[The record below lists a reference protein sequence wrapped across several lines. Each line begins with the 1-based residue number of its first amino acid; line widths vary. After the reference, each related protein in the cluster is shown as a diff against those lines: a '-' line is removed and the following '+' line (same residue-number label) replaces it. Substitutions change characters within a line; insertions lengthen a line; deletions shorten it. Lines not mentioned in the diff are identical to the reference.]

1 MRILVTGATS
11 LLGATVATTLA
22 KRGDDVTCL
31 QRRPSGTGLRDVLAD
46 ITDGDAVRRA
56 AEGHDA
62 IIHLAALVAPRA
74 RWQQFVDVNVG
85 GTANV
90 LAAAAGCGRLVHIST
105 PSVAFHNT
113 PAMGPGTE
121 PPGYSGRDG
130 YARSKAIAERMVV
143 ATTTV
148 PTVVLRPHLVWGPGD
163 TQLVGRI
170 VDRATAG
177 RLALPRG
184 GAALVDSTYVTDAAD
199 AIVAGLDATADPNH
213 RAVGHAWVVSAG
225 DPRPVRDLVASILT
239 AAGLQPSWRSTP
251 GAVASVAGAVVGTL
265 WPGSEPPLTHFAARQ
280 LTVAHWF
287 DQRQA
292 RDALAWEPAVG
303 LDAGFV
309 ELARWFSD
317 HRLARVR
324 HDT

>member
-1 MRILVTGATS
+1 MRVLVTGATS
-11 LLGATVATTLA
+11 LLGSTVATTLA
-22 KRGDDVTCL
+22 GRGDDVTCL
-31 QRRPSGTGLRDVLAD
+31 QRRPSTTGLRDVLGD
-46 ITDGDAVRRA
+46 ITDADTVRGA
-56 AEGHDA
+56 ADGHDA
-62 IIHLAALVAPRA
+62 IVHLAALVAPRA
-74 RWQQFVDVNVG
+74 RWQRFVDVNVG

-90 LAAAAGCGRLVHIST
+90 VAAAGQCGRLVHIST
-105 PSVAFHNT
+105 PSVAFDNT
-113 PAMGPGTE
+113 PAMGPATE
-121 PPGYSGRDG
+121 PPVYSGRDG
-130 YARSKAIAERMVV
+130 YARSKAIAERMVL

-170 VDRATAG
+170 VDRAAAG

-184 GAALVDSTYVTDAAD
+184 GAALVDSTYVADAAD
-199 AIVAGLDATADPNH
+199 AIVAGLDATADASH
-213 RAVGHAWVVSAG
+213 RAVGRAWVVSAG

-239 AAGLQPSWRSTP
+239 AAGVTPSWRSAP
-251 GAVASVAGAVVGTL
+251 AMVASAAGAVVGAL

-292 RDALAWEPAVG
+292 CEALGWEPAVG

-309 ELARWFSD
+309 ELARWFAD
-317 HRLARVR
+317 NPR
-324 HDT
+324 